1 MNKEMAPTRPRG
13 RPRAFDRND
22 ALDRA
27 MHLFWGRGYEAT
39 SVSDLTESMRITPP
53 SLYAAFGDKKRLF
66 LEAVDRYQAGPGSF
80 AQRALC
86 DEPTAERAMRR
97 LLMDTIASFCDPKHP
112 RGCMV
117 VLAATNCTVESSD
130 VLEALAN
137 RRRAAERMIR
147 DRIASGHAAGELP
160 AGTDVDALAGMV
172 VTTLYGLSI
181 KARDGASRASLRK
194 IVEQTLQAWP
204 RRQGRRKS
212 PVDNLAG
219 RNPNRRP
226 PSRNASR
233 LPKS

>member
-1 MNKEMAPTRPRG
+1 MNKEMPATRPRG
-13 RPRAFDRND
+13 RPRAFDRDD

-27 MHLFWGRGYEAT
+27 MYLFWSRGYEAT
-39 SVSDLTESMRITPP
+39 SVSDLTESMGITPP

-97 LLMDTIASFCDPKHP
+97 LLMDTVESFCDPKHP
-112 RGCMV
+112 KGCMV
-117 VLAATNCTVESSD
+117 VLSATNCTAESSD
-130 VLEALAN
+130 VLDALTD
-137 RRRAAERMIR
+137 RRCAAERVIR
-147 DRIASGHAAGELP
+147 NRIAAGLAAGELP

-181 KARDGASRASLRK
+181 KARDGASRTSLRK

-204 RRQGRRKS
+204 RRKARKDRDDSRRRTNSNRKS
-212 PVDNLAG
+212 
-219 RNPNRRP
+219 NR
-226 PSRNASR
+226 S
-233 LPKS
+233 